1 VSINKDGLNFLNIE
15 DKPVPAPEPPRPPAN
30 PTVVMVAALVAFVS
44 LLVRFQS
51 AGWFIILFAIPYLV
65 ICVIHVL
72 VHWKASRYPTL
83 LVRSL
88 IIASDVLLFIAFML
102 QWDIGDNEHGWLA
115 ITALFSPPS
124 TSPAP
129 AWWPDGGLMNILL
142 FIPELVILVTLFWL
156 SRREADR
163 LEAAAWAS

>member
-1 VSINKDGLNFLNIE
+1 VSKDGLNFLNIE
-15 DKPVPAPEPPRPPAN
+15 DKPAPAPELPRPAAN
-30 PTVVMVAALVAFVS
+30 PTVVMVAALVAFLS
-44 LLVRFQS
+44 LLIRFQS

-72 VHWKASRYPTL
+72 VHWKASRYPTH

-115 ITALFSPPS
+115 ITALFGRGPGS
-124 TSPAP
+124 SPAP

-142 FIPELVILVTLFWL
+142 FIPEFVILGTLFWL
-156 SRREADR
+156 SRREAER